1 MEQQARQVFRQ
12 PPSRLNCAQAVAS
25 AWAAKTGQRTRLVE
39 ELAGCGGGG
48 APGGV
53 CGALHAVQRI
63 LADGA
68 ARKQAE
74 TAFAAA
80 AGGALDCRGIRNA
93 GVACVECVGFAAGW
107 LERHLG
113 GQKKAGNQ

>member
-1 MEQQARQVFRQ
+1 MEQHARHVFRQ
-12 PPSRLNCAQAVAS
+12 PPARLNCAQAVAS
-25 AWAAKTGQRTRLVE
+25 AWAAKTGQNAHLVE

-63 LADGA
+63 LTDGT
-68 ARKQAE
+68 ARQQAE

-93 GVACVECVGFAAGW
+93 RVACAECVGFAAGW
-107 LERHLG
+107 LERNLN
-113 GQKKAGNQ
+113 GQKKEGIQ